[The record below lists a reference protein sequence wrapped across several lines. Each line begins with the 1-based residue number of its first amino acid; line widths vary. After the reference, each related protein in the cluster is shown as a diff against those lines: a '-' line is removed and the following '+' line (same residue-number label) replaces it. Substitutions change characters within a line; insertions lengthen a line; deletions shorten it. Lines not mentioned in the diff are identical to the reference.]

1 MADLNFDV
9 LKAQAEEL
17 GLKGNDIAQY
27 VISQQT
33 LAREERAKERE
44 FQKEQLEAEKER
56 VKLEHEL
63 QMARLNNSDSSL
75 NPVLFDGA
83 SRPSLPVFKDGEDIT
98 SYLIRFERIANLLNF
113 KEETYAI
120 RLGSLLTGKAVDIYT
135 SLPPETTAD
144 YQLLKKA
151 LLRGYSKTPASYR
164 NDFRTAKIKSGET
177 YEQFAIRLGR
187 LFDYW
192 VDSHNI
198 NKDYASLR
206 DFMLLDQLMSSISP
220 DLRVFVKEHNVSS
233 LADAVSLSDNWSSAH
248 SAYPRS
254 YQSSEQGKRSVA
266 PKPQTP
272 VQSAL
277 RRDFSSVKCHGCGDI
292 GHIRS
297 RCPKNPLAYKQ
308 YHPIP
313 THKVGFCLSDREN
326 SKFMTAGTVNGAWV
340 STVLRDTGCTCV
352 IVSHKVL
359 PDVDLSRAD
368 LVGIEDYLGRVD
380 YFPKTKCYLNCPYF
394 KGWIDVVRAPIKFCS
409 VLIGNVPGVYSPK
422 LSPDSEVT
430 ERSNVPLDY
439 SCAIQTRSSKV
450 KRVHPLVLPEIEPLK
465 VTPEDFAKLQA
476 ECHSLTKFWE
486 KVKSE
491 EHDKMRDGTV
501 FKFEQ
506 INGLLY
512 RTCVAS
518 KHCERVGK
526 SSLVVPS
533 KCRAI
538 ILAVGHESPLAGH
551 FSHRKS
557 EMRIRDHFYWPNM
570 GAEIRDFCKSCD
582 KCQRMS
588 SRGRVRPVP
597 LKPMPIL
604 TEPFSRVSIDL
615 VGPISPPSSEGHRYI
630 LTLIDF
636 ATGFP
641 EALPL
646 KEIDSISVAEAL
658 MVIFSRVGI
667 PREILSDRGRQFVSQ
682 LMGEL
687 HKLLGVKPLFT
698 TPYHPSGNGRVE
710 RFHATL
716 KASLRKLCS
725 DKPREW
731 HRYLVPTL
739 FAMREIPSDRTGFSA
754 FELLYGRTVRGPL
767 SVLRDLWEDT
777 TMRDDVRSSFQYV
790 IELKDKLEECAK
802 IAAQNA
808 EISSSKFK
816 SYFDLK
822 SQDRKFSP
830 GEEVLVLLPDNQNKL
845 LMSWSGPYTVLE
857 CRNKV
862 NYLIDEGG
870 KQKLL
875 HANLLKK
882 YHRRATSSQPNVM
895 DEESKIDAE
904 MNPQIVQNCILED
917 TELSDSNF
925 PLTSDGEEP
934 ILPECD
940 QPEICS
946 DLSAEQKSDIDSV
959 IAEFVDVFSLTPG
972 CTNTLEH
979 DIEVNTTERIKS
991 KVYPI
996 PIHLKPHFE
1005 DEVDQLLE
1013 QGIIQLSSS
1022 PHSSPVVM
1030 VKKSDGSYR
1039 MAIDYRAVNSVT
1051 NFHAEPACTME
1062 EDLYKF
1068 SGCNYFSELDLT
1080 KAYYQVKLSEKARPL
1095 TAFPSHKGLMEFCR
1109 MPFGL
1114 VNACA
1119 TYIRLMR
1126 IVLAG
1131 LKNVS
1136 FYFDNIFIHT
1146 KTWDEHKDAIVSVLK
1161 RLREH
1166 NLTAKPS
1173 KCRFGFKSIE
1183 YLGFILDGN
1192 YLHPK
1197 LDKIEAILNLPPP
1210 CTKKTLRS
1218 FLGLISFYRMFIPQ
1232 AASLTSSLSDLLRK
1246 NVREPLKWTDEL
1258 TKVFEQLKA
1267 ALASK
1272 SVLKLPDASHPFVL
1286 RTDSSDV
1293 GLGAVLLQYVDGHPF
1308 PVAYA
1313 SRKLLD
1319 REKRYSTIEKEGLAI
1334 MFGIHRFRYYLM
1346 GQEFIL
1352 EVDHKPLIY
1361 INKFK
1366 GSNNRLLR
1374 WSLSLQPYR
1383 FRLVHVA
1390 GRDNL
1395 GADLLSRSGN

>member
-17 GLKGNDIAQY
+17 GLKGNDIA
-27 VISQQT
+27 
-33 LAREERAKERE
+33 
-44 FQKEQLEAEKER
+44 
-56 VKLEHEL
+56 H
-63 QMARLNNSDSSL
+63 
-75 NPVLFDGA
+75 
-83 SRPSLPVFKDGEDIT
+83 LPVFKDGEDIT

-151 LLRGYSKTPASYR
+151 LLR
-164 NDFRTAKIKSGET
+164 
-177 YEQFAIRLGR
+177 
-187 LFDYW
+187 
-192 VDSHNI
+192 
-198 NKDYASLR
+198 
-206 DFMLLDQLMSSISP
+206 

-254 YQSSEQGKRSVA
+254 YQSSEQ
-266 PKPQTP
+266 
-272 VQSAL
+272 
-277 RRDFSSVKCHGCGDI
+277 
-292 GHIRS
+292 
-297 RCPKNPLAYKQ
+297 AYKQ

-430 ERSNVPLDY
+430 ERSNVPLD
-439 SCAIQTRSSKV
+439 IPVPFRLDPPKQK
-450 KRVHPLVLPEIEPLK
+450 
-465 VTPEDFAKLQA
+465 
-476 ECHSLTKFWE
+476 CHSLTKFWE

-934 ILPECD
+934 ILPESD

-1272 SVLKLPDASHPFVL
+1272 PVLKLPDASHPFVL

>member
-17 GLKGNDIAQY
+17 GLKGNDI
-27 VISQQT
+27 
-33 LAREERAKERE
+33 
-44 FQKEQLEAEKER
+44 AEKER

-120 RLGSLLTGKAVDIYT
+120 RLG
-135 SLPPETTAD
+135 
-144 YQLLKKA
+144 
-151 LLRGYSKTPASYR
+151 
-164 NDFRTAKIKSGET
+164 N
-177 YEQFAIRLGR
+177 
-187 LFDYW
+187 
-192 VDSHNI
+192 
-198 NKDYASLR
+198 
-206 DFMLLDQLMSSISP
+206 
-220 DLRVFVKEHNVSS
+220 LRVFVKEHNVSS
-233 LADAVSLSDNWSSAH
+233 LTDAVSLSDNWSSAH

-308 YHPIP
+308 YHPIT
-313 THKVGFCLSDREN
+313 THKVGFCLSEREN
-326 SKFMTAGTVNGAWV
+326 SKIMTAGTVNGAWV

-450 KRVHPLVLPEIEPLK
+450 KRVHPLVLQEIEPLK
-465 VTPEDFAKLQA
+465 VTPKDFAKLQA
-476 ECHSLTKFWE
+476 KCHSLTKFWE

-597 LKPMPIL
+597 LKPMLIL
-604 TEPFSRVSIDL
+604 TEPFSLVSIDL

-646 KEIDSISVAEAL
+646 KGIDSISVAEAL

-682 LMGEL
+682 LLGEL

-767 SVLRDLWEDT
+767 SVLRDLWEDI

-895 DEESKIDAE
+895 DEE
-904 MNPQIVQNCILED
+904 
-917 TELSDSNF
+917 T
-925 PLTSDGEEP
+925 
-934 ILPECD
+934 
-940 QPEICS
+940 
-946 DLSAEQKSDIDSV
+946 EQKSDIDSV

-1080 KAYYQVKLSEKARPL
+1080 KAYYQV
-1095 TAFPSHKGLMEFCR
+1095 TF
-1109 MPFGL
+1109 
-1114 VNACA
+1114 
-1119 TYIRLMR
+1119 
-1126 IVLAG
+1126 
-1131 LKNVS
+1131 
-1136 FYFDNIFIHT
+1136 
-1146 KTWDEHKDAIVSVLK
+1146 
-1161 RLREH
+1161 
-1166 NLTAKPS
+1166 
-1173 KCRFGFKSIE
+1173 
-1183 YLGFILDGN
+1183 
-1192 YLHPK
+1192 
-1197 LDKIEAILNLPPP
+1197 
-1210 CTKKTLRS
+1210 
-1218 FLGLISFYRMFIPQ
+1218 
-1232 AASLTSSLSDLLRK
+1232 
-1246 NVREPLKWTDEL
+1246 
-1258 TKVFEQLKA
+1258 
-1267 ALASK
+1267 
-1272 SVLKLPDASHPFVL
+1272 
-1286 RTDSSDV
+1286 
-1293 GLGAVLLQYVDGHPF
+1293 
-1308 PVAYA
+1308 
-1313 SRKLLD
+1313 
-1319 REKRYSTIEKEGLAI
+1319 
-1334 MFGIHRFRYYLM
+1334 
-1346 GQEFIL
+1346 
-1352 EVDHKPLIY
+1352 
-1361 INKFK
+1361 
-1366 GSNNRLLR
+1366 
-1374 WSLSLQPYR
+1374 
-1383 FRLVHVA
+1383 
-1390 GRDNL
+1390 
-1395 GADLLSRSGN
+1395 

>member
-1 MADLNFDV
+1 
-9 LKAQAEEL
+9 
-17 GLKGNDIAQY
+17 
-27 VISQQT
+27 
-33 LAREERAKERE
+33 
-44 FQKEQLEAEKER
+44 
-56 VKLEHEL
+56 
-63 QMARLNNSDSSL
+63 
-75 NPVLFDGA
+75 
-83 SRPSLPVFKDGEDIT
+83 
-98 SYLIRFERIANLLNF
+98 
-113 KEETYAI
+113 
-120 RLGSLLTGKAVDIYT
+120 
-135 SLPPETTAD
+135 
-144 YQLLKKA
+144 
-151 LLRGYSKTPASYR
+151 
-164 NDFRTAKIKSGET
+164 
-177 YEQFAIRLGR
+177 
-187 LFDYW
+187 
-192 VDSHNI
+192 
-198 NKDYASLR
+198 
-206 DFMLLDQLMSSISP
+206 MSSISP

-254 YQSSEQGKRSVA
+254 YQSSEQ
-266 PKPQTP
+266 
-272 VQSAL
+272 
-277 RRDFSSVKCHGCGDI
+277 
-292 GHIRS
+292 
-297 RCPKNPLAYKQ
+297 AYKQ

-326 SKFMTAGTVNGAWV
+326 SKFMTAGTV
-340 STVLRDTGCTCV
+340 
-352 IVSHKVL
+352 L

-380 YFPKTKCYLNCPYF
+380 YFPQTKCYLNCPYF

-450 KRVHPLVLPEIEPLK
+450 KRVHPLVLLEIEPLK

-476 ECHSLTKFWE
+476 KCHSLTKFWE

-512 RTCVAS
+512 RTCVVS

-588 SRGRVRPVP
+588 SRGRVRSVP

-667 PREILSDRGRQFVSQ
+667 PREILSDRG
-682 LMGEL
+682 
-687 HKLLGVKPLFT
+687 
-698 TPYHPSGNGRVE
+698 SGNGRVE

-754 FELLYGRTVRGPL
+754 FELLYGRTVQGPL
-767 SVLRDLWEDT
+767 SVLRDLWEDI
-777 TMRDDVRSSFQYV
+777 TMRDDVGSSFQYV
-790 IELKDKLEECAK
+790 IELKDKLKECAK

-830 GEEVLVLLPDNQNKL
+830 GEEVFVLLPDNQNKL

-862 NYLIDEGG
+862 NYLIGEGG

-895 DEESKIDAE
+895 EEESKIDAE

-934 ILPECD
+934 ILPESD

-979 DIEVNTTERIKS
+979 DIEVHTTERIKS

-1013 QGIIQLSSS
+1013 QGIIELSSS

-1095 TAFPSHKGLMEFCR
+1095 TAFPSHRGLMEFCR

-1258 TKVFEQLKA
+1258 TKVFEQLKV

-1272 SVLKLPDASHPFVL
+1272 PVLKLPDASHPFVL

-1374 WSLSLQPYR
+1374 WSLSLQTYR

>member
-1 MADLNFDV
+1 MVDFNFDV

-63 QMARLNNSDSSL
+63 QMARLNNSSDSSL

-83 SRPSLPVFKDGEDIT
+83 SCPSLPVFKDGEDIT
-98 SYLIRFERIANLLNF
+98 SYLIRFERIANLLDF

-187 LFDYW
+187 LFDYL

-198 NKDYASLR
+198 TKDYASLR

-248 SAYPRS
+248 SAYSRS
-254 YQSSEQGKRSVA
+254 FQSSEQGKRSVA

-277 RRDFSSVKCHGCGDI
+277 RRDFSSVKCHGCDNI

-368 LVGIEDYLGRVD
+368 YLGQVD

-394 KGWIDVVRAPIKFCS
+394 KGWIDVMRAPIKFCS

-465 VTPEDFAKLQA
+465 VTPEDFVKLQA

-506 INGLLY
+506 VNGLLY
-512 RTCVAS
+512 RTYVAS
-518 KHCERVGK
+518 KHCERVSK

-557 EMRIRDHFYWPNM
+557 EMRIRDHFYWPNI

-588 SRGRVRPVP
+588 SR
-597 LKPMPIL
+597 
-604 TEPFSRVSIDL
+604 
-615 VGPISPPSSEGHRYI
+615 
-630 LTLIDF
+630 DF

-682 LMGEL
+682 LRGEL

-710 RFHATL
+710 RFHAAL
-716 KASLRKLCS
+716 KTSLRKLCS

-739 FAMREIPSDRTGFSA
+739 FATREIPSDRTGFSA

-777 TMRDDVRSSFQYV
+777 TIRDDVRSSFQYV

-822 SQDRKFSP
+822 AQDRKFSP

-870 KQKLL
+870 KQKVL
-875 HANLLKK
+875 HANLFKK
-882 YHRRATSSQPNVM
+882 YRRRATSSQPNVM
-895 DEESKIDAE
+895 DEEKS
-904 MNPQIVQNCILED
+904 
-917 TELSDSNF
+917 
-925 PLTSDGEEP
+925 
-934 ILPECD
+934 ILPEND
-940 QPEICS
+940 QPEIRS
-946 DLSAEQKSDIDSV
+946 NLSAEQKSDIDSV
-959 IAEFVDVFSLTPG
+959 IAEFVDVYSITPG
-972 CTNTLEH
+972 STNTPKFDRIETQAAEPIRVKGQNDFKILSTTSNKLDLLISESLYIQKMKPDLNNSTAIQLFTVVLENLTH
-979 DIEVNTTERIKS
+979 GSSVIIS
-991 KVYPI
+991 KPDKGSELVILDKFDYSQKLLSI
-996 PIHLKPHFE
+996 FSGIG
-1005 DEVDQLLE
+1005 DEVYE
-1013 QGIIQLSSS
+1013 SIFAT
-1022 PHSSPVVM
+1022 
-1030 VKKSDGSYR
+1030 GSQPGRIY
-1039 MAIDYRAVNSVT
+1039 
-1051 NFHAEPACTME
+1051 
-1062 EDLYKF
+1062 
-1068 SGCNYFSELDLT
+1068 
-1080 KAYYQVKLSEKARPL
+1080 
-1095 TAFPSHKGLMEFCR
+1095 GL
-1109 MPFGL
+1109 P
-1114 VNACA
+1114 
-1119 TYIRLMR
+1119 
-1126 IVLAG
+1126 
-1131 LKNVS
+1131 K
-1136 FYFDNIFIHT
+1136 
-1146 KTWDEHKDAIVSVLK
+1146 
-1161 RLREH
+1161 
-1166 NLTAKPS
+1166 
-1173 KCRFGFKSIE
+1173 
-1183 YLGFILDGN
+1183 YLGCVNG
-1192 YLHPK
+1192 
-1197 LDKIEAILNLPPP
+1197 AILPQKHRLIHMMPV
-1210 CTKKTLRS
+1210 
-1218 FLGLISFYRMFIPQ
+1218 FLECINCAPVIL
-1232 AASLTSSLSDLLRK
+1232 
-1246 NVREPLKWTDEL
+1246 
-1258 TKVFEQLKA
+1258 
-1267 ALASK
+1267 
-1272 SVLKLPDASHPFVL
+1272 VLKLVSGV
-1286 RTDSSDV
+1286 
-1293 GLGAVLLQYVDGHPF
+1293 LQYSERIR
-1308 PVAYA
+1308 VAMA
-1313 SRKLLD
+1313 
-1319 REKRYSTIEKEGLAI
+1319 T
-1334 MFGIHRFRYYLM
+1334 RF
-1346 GQEFIL
+1346 
-1352 EVDHKPLIY
+1352 
-1361 INKFK
+1361 
-1366 GSNNRLLR
+1366 S
-1374 WSLSLQPYR
+1374 
-1383 FRLVHVA
+1383 
-1390 GRDNL
+1390 
-1395 GADLLSRSGN
+1395 GADSVKLQ

>member
-1 MADLNFDV
+1 
-9 LKAQAEEL
+9 
-17 GLKGNDIAQY
+17 
-27 VISQQT
+27 
-33 LAREERAKERE
+33 
-44 FQKEQLEAEKER
+44 
-56 VKLEHEL
+56 
-63 QMARLNNSDSSL
+63 MARLKNSSASSITRA
-75 NPVLFDGA
+75 LFGGA
-83 SRPSLPVFKDGEDIT
+83 SCPSLPVFKDEEDIT
-98 SYLIRFERIANLLNF
+98 SYQIKFERLSSLLNI
-113 KEETYAI
+113 KEETLAI
-120 RLGSLLTGKAVDIYT
+120 RVGSLLTGKAVDIYT
-135 SLPPETTAD
+135 SLPPEITSD

-151 LLRGYSKTPASYR
+151 LLWGYSKTPASYR
-164 NDFRTAKIKSGET
+164 NDFRSAKIKYGET
-177 YEQFAIRLGR
+177 YEQFAVRLGR

-192 VDSHNI
+192 VDACAI
-198 NKDYASLR
+198 TKDYTSLR

-220 DLRVFVKEHNVSS
+220 DLRVYVKEHNVSS
-233 LADAVSLSDNWSSAH
+233 LSDAVSLSDNWASAH
-248 SAYPRS
+248 SAYPKS
-254 YQSSEQGKRSVA
+254 YQSSDQGKRSVA
-266 PKPQTP
+266 PKFSTP
-272 VQSAL
+272 AHSAMN
-277 RRDFSSVKCHGCGDI
+277 RDFSSVKCHGCGDV

-308 YHPIP
+308 YSSVT
-313 THKVGFCLSDREN
+313 THKVGFSLSDRGN
-326 SKFMTAGTVNGAWV
+326 SKFMTAGTLNGVWV
-340 STVLRDTGCTCV
+340 STILRDTGCTCV
-352 IVSHKVL
+352 IVSDKVL
-359 PDVDLSRAD
+359 PDVDVSSAD

-380 YFPKTKCYLNCPYF
+380 YFPKIKCFSKCPYF
-394 KGWIDVVRAPIKFCS
+394 EGWVDVVRAPIKFCS
-409 VLIGNVPGVYSPK
+409 ILVGNVPGAHAPK
-422 LSPDSEVT
+422 LSPDSDFNVT
-430 ERSNVPLDY
+430 RHSHTTLD
-439 SCAIQTRSSKV
+439 SSFAIQTRSSKV

-465 VTPEDFAKLQA
+465 VTPKEFAKLQA
-476 ECHSLTKFWE
+476 ECHSLTQFWKKIKTNE
-486 KVKSE
+486 I
-491 EHDKMRDGTV
+491 DKMRDGTE
-501 FKFEQ
+501 FKYE
-506 INGLLY
+506 IRNGLLY

-518 KHCERVGK
+518 QHCERVGK

-533 KCRAI
+533 ECRAI
-538 ILAVGHESPLAGH
+538 ILSVGHESPLAGH

-557 EMRIRDHFYWPNM
+557 EMRIKDHFYWPNM

-588 SRGRVRPVP
+588 TKGRVRPVP
-597 LKPMPIL
+597 LKSMPIL

-615 VGPISPPSSEGHRYI
+615 VGPLSPPSSEGHRYI

-658 MVIFSRVGI
+658 LVIFSRVGI

-710 RFHATL
+710 RLHATL

-739 FAMREIPSDRTGFSA
+739 FAMHEIPSDRTGFSA

-777 TMRDDVRSSFQYV
+777 TIKDDDRSSFQYV

-802 IAAQNA
+802 IAAKNA

-822 SQDRKFSP
+822 SQDRKFNP
-830 GEEVLVLLPDNQNKL
+830 GEEVLVLLPDSSNKL
-845 LMSWSGPYTVLE
+845 LLSWKGPYTVLE

-870 KQKLL
+870 KPKLL

-882 YHRRATSSQPNVM
+882 YHRRAISCQSNVM
-895 DEESKIDAE
+895 DEESKIDVE
-904 MNPQIVQNCILED
+904 TNPKVVQNCILED
-917 TELSDSNF
+917 AELCNSNF
-925 PLTSDGEEP
+925 PLTTDGEMS
-934 ILPECD
+934 ILPEKD
-940 QPEICS
+940 QPDVCS
-946 DLSAEQKSDIDSV
+946 DLSAEQKSDIQSLTTN
-959 IAEFVDVFSLTPG
+959 FRDVFSLIPG

-991 KVYPI
+991 KIYPI
-996 PIHLKPHFE
+996 PIHLKSHFE
-1005 DEVDQLLE
+1005 AEVDRLLE

-1051 NFHAEPACTME
+1051 NFHAEPACNME

-1068 SGCNYFSELDLT
+1068 SGCKYFSELDLT

-1119 TYIRLMR
+1119 TYVRLMR

-1146 KTWDEHKDAIVSVLK
+1146 KTWEEHTQAILSVLQ

-1173 KCRFGFKSIE
+1173 KCRFGFKSIP

-1197 LDKIEAILNLPPP
+1197 LDKIEAILSLPPP
-1210 CTKKTLRS
+1210 CTKKT
-1218 FLGLISFYRMFIPQ
+1218 
-1232 AASLTSSLSDLLRK
+1232 SL
-1246 NVREPLKWTDEL
+1246 
-1258 TKVFEQLKA
+1258 A
-1267 ALASK
+1267 
-1272 SVLKLPDASHPFVL
+1272 
-1286 RTDSSDV
+1286 
-1293 GLGAVLLQYVDGHPF
+1293 
-1308 PVAYA
+1308 
-1313 SRKLLD
+1313 
-1319 REKRYSTIEKEGLAI
+1319 
-1334 MFGIHRFRYYLM
+1334 
-1346 GQEFIL
+1346 
-1352 EVDHKPLIY
+1352 
-1361 INKFK
+1361 
-1366 GSNNRLLR
+1366 
-1374 WSLSLQPYR
+1374 
-1383 FRLVHVA
+1383 
-1390 GRDNL
+1390 
-1395 GADLLSRSGN
+1395 

>member
-198 NKDYASLR
+198 TKDYASLR

-254 YQSSEQGKRSVA
+254 YQSSEQ
-266 PKPQTP
+266 
-272 VQSAL
+272 
-277 RRDFSSVKCHGCGDI
+277 
-292 GHIRS
+292 
-297 RCPKNPLAYKQ
+297 AYKQ

-588 SRGRVRPVP
+588 SR
-597 LKPMPIL
+597 
-604 TEPFSRVSIDL
+604 
-615 VGPISPPSSEGHRYI
+615 
-630 LTLIDF
+630 
-636 ATGFP
+636 

-658 MVIFSRVGI
+658 MVIFSRW
-667 PREILSDRGRQFVSQ
+667 
-682 LMGEL
+682 
-687 HKLLGVKPLFT
+687 
-698 TPYHPSGNGRVE
+698 NGRVE

-934 ILPECD
+934 ILPESD

-1095 TAFPSHKGLMEFCR
+1095 TAFPSHRGLMEFCR

-1272 SVLKLPDASHPFVL
+1272 PVLKLPDSSHPFVL

-1334 MFGIHRFRYYLM
+1334 MFVSAVLKLFHFDVYTTY
-1346 GQEFIL
+1346 F
-1352 EVDHKPLIY
+1352 
-1361 INKFK
+1361 
-1366 GSNNRLLR
+1366 
-1374 WSLSLQPYR
+1374 
-1383 FRLVHVA
+1383 
-1390 GRDNL
+1390 
-1395 GADLLSRSGN
+1395 